1 MNPQT
6 TTLSSWRVLWMEAV
20 VRRAELWQHVRRWA
34 ATRHC
39 RGRGR
44 PVPTHVMAAMD
55 ALRHPYRLRLLMLNA
70 DPTARELAEAAADD
84 LWDATATVHA
94 AMRHMPRDDAPV
106 EHVAAELVEA
116 GRWLAAWPVLVA
128 RHDRA
133 MDRLFTGGTP

>member
-1 MNPQT
+1 
-6 TTLSSWRVLWMEAV
+6 
-20 VRRAELWQHVRRWA
+20 
-34 ATRHC
+34 
-39 RGRGR
+39 
-44 PVPTHVMAAMD
+44 VPTHVIAAMD
-55 ALRHPYRLRLLMLNA
+55 ALRHPYRLRLVA
-70 DPTARELAEAAADD
+70 IDDGHTSRELAEAAADD

-133 MDRLFTGGTP
+133 MERLFTGGTP